1 MTFPD
6 VPDPYW
12 VGIDPQYNPGDS
24 IAWLGR
30 LEQALRARQWR
41 IQVFDNYYRGKH
53 RLAFASPKFRQAFGG
68 LFNEFA
74 DDWCQLVVDAVDER
88 LAVQGFRLGTDAD
101 KGDQDA
107 WRIWQSNNLDAESR
121 MGHVEALVR
130 EECSAIVW
138 ADPDNDKIPSI
149 TIEDPSQVIVA
160 FQPGSRKK
168 RLAALKMWTDE
179 DGRDNATVYLPDA
192 VYKYRAKNR
201 SPLATTRIN
210 QFLEANRE
218 APSGGAGVGRMP
230 VSLLP
235 IAVASPADSWEP
247 RETPGEPWPLP
258 NPMGVVPVVPIV
270 NRPRLLG
277 PGESEI
283 RKVIP
288 LQDAINKQVADMMV
302 ASEFTAFRQRY
313 VTGMDIPVDAQ
324 GNQVEPFVM
333 SADRLFIAE
342 NPTAK
347 FGEFS
352 ETNLGAYV
360 KSIEMMVQHIAS
372 QTRTPPHY
380 FYMSG
385 HFPSGEALALDT
397 SVKTSSGWTTMGE
410 VKVGDELV
418 DDLGSPCRVTEVF
431 EVMHD
436 RPCYRV
442 RFDDGVEVIADAGH
456 RWTTSHYP
464 SRAAARRVTSVVTTE
479 EIVAT
484 LTTPRGKKRQQAHHW
499 IPLAAPFDG
508 PAIDVPVDPYV
519 LGCWLGDGSRG
530 HGHLTCHVDDSEH
543 FAAEWC
549 AAGEAAYVYAPA
561 PDRPTIRRVH
571 AGRSATG
578 TLRGR
583 LTSLGILQKKRIP
596 ETYFEGS
603 VKQRLALLQGLM
615 DTDGTVNFGQGSVS
629 FSSCWEPLAQDV
641 LRLILSLGHKARL
654 APDPGD
660 GHGFR
665 ISWSALDVVFR
676 LPRKVER
683 QRVDWPLEGAGRRV
697 RGRYIVAVEPVP
709 SVPVRCI
716 QVDSPSHLFLVTEA
730 LVATHNSIKSAETG
744 LVAKC
749 RSKQLYFGEAWE
761 EVIRLAF
768 RVLGDKRA
776 DIPDTE
782 TIWRDCESRS
792 EGEHID
798 ASLKKLAAGVPQ
810 RQIWEDMGYTQAQ
823 IDRFKQMR
831 AEEAAEQA
839 ALSIGLGPVLGAAG
853 VPNTAAPGGV
863 STGTATL
870 APDGTVGGTQSG
882 RPHEAIN
889 VPGAPLPF
897 EVTAARVSL

>member
-1 MTFPD
+1 VTFPD

-12 VGIDPQYNPGDS
+12 VGIDPAYNPGDS

-41 IQVFDNYYRGKH
+41 IQVFDDYYRGKH

-88 LAVQGFRLGTDAD
+88 LAVQGFRLGTDSD
-101 KGDQDA
+101 KGDADA

-138 ADPDNDKIPSI
+138 ADPDNDKIPTI

-192 VYKYRAKNR
+192 VYKYQAKNR
-201 SPLATTRIN
+201 NPLATTRIG

-235 IAVASPADSWEP
+235 IAVASPADTWEP
-247 RETPGEPWPLP
+247 RETAGEPWPLP

-270 NRPRLLG
+270 NRPRLIG

-342 NPTAK
+342 NPAAK

-360 KSIEMMVQHIAS
+360 ASIEMLVQHIAS

-380 FYMSG
+380 FYLSG
-385 HFPSGEALALDT
+385 HFPSGE
-397 SVKTSSGWTTMGE
+397 
-410 VKVGDELV
+410 
-418 DDLGSPCRVTEVF
+418 
-431 EVMHD
+431 
-436 RPCYRV
+436 
-442 RFDDGVEVIADAGH
+442 
-456 RWTTSHYP
+456 
-464 SRAAARRVTSVVTTE
+464 
-479 EIVAT
+479 
-484 LTTPRGKKRQQAHHW
+484 
-499 IPLAAPFDG
+499 
-508 PAIDVPVDPYV
+508 
-519 LGCWLGDGSRG
+519 
-530 HGHLTCHVDDSEH
+530 
-543 FAAEWC
+543 
-549 AAGEAAYVYAPA
+549 
-561 PDRPTIRRVH
+561 
-571 AGRSATG
+571 
-578 TLRGR
+578 
-583 LTSLGILQKKRIP
+583 
-596 ETYFEGS
+596 
-603 VKQRLALLQGLM
+603 
-615 DTDGTVNFGQGSVS
+615 
-629 FSSCWEPLAQDV
+629 
-641 LRLILSLGHKARL
+641 
-654 APDPGD
+654 
-660 GHGFR
+660 
-665 ISWSALDVVFR
+665 
-676 LPRKVER
+676 
-683 QRVDWPLEGAGRRV
+683 
-697 RGRYIVAVEPVP
+697 
-709 SVPVRCI
+709 
-716 QVDSPSHLFLVTEA
+716 
-730 LVATHNSIKSAETG
+730 SIKSAETG

-776 DIPDTE
+776 DVVDTE

-823 IDRFKQMR
+823 IDRFKAMR

-853 VPNTAAPGGV
+853 VPNPTAPGGV
-863 STGTATL
+863 SAGTAAL
-870 APDGTVGGTQSG
+870 APAGGDVGGADTS

-889 VPGAPLPF
+889 VPGSPLPL
-897 EVTAARVSL
+897 EVTSDRVSL